1 MINQQL
7 QDYIVK
13 ARQHGM
19 SDDDIRKS
27 LLDVGWQEPDVN
39 ECFNFSPSPNRAT
52 FFTKK
57 KILIITLGLSLI
69 LIIVTGTIIYLY
81 LYRSVIQKQAQSNL
95 LPTYLPQMG
104 VLPNQDQNN
113 SLSADLPEDVI
124 QESPSELNKNRIIP
138 STEQLFIAMVGESKA
153 QSITPSDS
161 LQAVLRTIQPV
172 IYAYP
177 GYEYKGLV
185 FYSHPGLD
193 PASREY
199 DDFRISIYASLT
211 EAAPDWMQCQT
222 CDSYNFTMRRKSAND
237 PFGIEFLELH
247 MNAIPADIL
256 EKARRIV
263 PYVPT
268 PGDITTSSDRV
279 DWEKDVEF
287 ITYNSP
293 SAEAKVKEGSPGVP
307 EGSIIW
313 TNRTYGDCGELCITD
328 METTIIDVENGKQI
342 HK

>member
-113 SLSADLPEDVI
+113 SLSTYFPEYFI
-124 QESPSELNKNRIIP
+124 Q
-138 STEQLFIAMVGESKA
+138 
-153 QSITPSDS
+153 
-161 LQAVLRTIQPV
+161 
-172 IYAYP
+172 
-177 GYEYKGLV
+177 
-185 FYSHPGLD
+185 
-193 PASREY
+193 
-199 DDFRISIYASLT
+199 
-211 EAAPDWMQCQT
+211 
-222 CDSYNFTMRRKSAND
+222 
-237 PFGIEFLELH
+237 
-247 MNAIPADIL
+247 
-256 EKARRIV
+256 
-263 PYVPT
+263 
-268 PGDITTSSDRV
+268 
-279 DWEKDVEF
+279 
-287 ITYNSP
+287 
-293 SAEAKVKEGSPGVP
+293 
-307 EGSIIW
+307 
-313 TNRTYGDCGELCITD
+313 
-328 METTIIDVENGKQI
+328 
-342 HK
+342 